1 MLYCGFHLQKFSDSG
16 FHKLKFPSCNLR
28 PRRRQRWQQ
37 ERLKGNRFRLAK
49 QQLCTCITL
58 FCALL
63 CCRYTITS
71 SNVLPEFVSFRLG
84 RIWTQDNDSLFFF
97 FSKIWFIPE
106 FNSRRIRQHL
116 ANWTKC
122 NENDEV
128 LIHSFSDV
136 FAAAARLRVVAAAGF
151 SCLRELSPRSLLFK
165 FPNPFSVYPG
175 TYYIM
180 LNPAFT
186 AHSLIQLTILGL
198 LEP

>member
-1 MLYCGFHLQKFSDSG
+1 MATRAAKGKQVEVSKTTTLCVHHAFLYIALLSLHNYVVKLSSWIRKFSFREDLNTG
-16 FHKLKFPSCNLR
+16 
-28 PRRRQRWQQ
+28 QR
-37 ERLKGNRFRLAK
+37 F
-49 QQLCTCITL
+49 
-58 FCALL
+58 
-63 CCRYTITS
+63 S
-71 SNVLPEFVSFRLG
+71 
-84 RIWTQDNDSLFFF
+84 
-97 FSKIWFIPE
+97 FSKIWCIPE

-128 LIHSFSDV
+128 LIPSFSDV
-136 FAAAARLRVVAAAGF
+136 FAAAAAGF
-151 SCLRELSPRSLLFK
+151 SWLRESAPRSLLFK

-186 AHSLIQLTILGL
+186 AHSLIQLTILRL

>member
-1 MLYCGFHLQKFSDSG
+1 MAVFKYSSYICYRSNLISGYFLFHLQKFSDSG

-58 FCALL
+58 FCTLL

-97 FSKIWFIPE
+97 FLKFDSFQNLTPEEFANIWQIE
-106 FNSRRIRQHL
+106 RNVMK
-116 ANWTKC
+116 TM
-122 NENDEV
+122 
-128 LIHSFSDV
+128 
-136 FAAAARLRVVAAAGF
+136 
-151 SCLRELSPRSLLFK
+151 K
-165 FPNPFSVYPG
+165 F
-175 TYYIM
+175 
-180 LNPAFT
+180 
-186 AHSLIQLTILGL
+186 
-198 LEP
+198 